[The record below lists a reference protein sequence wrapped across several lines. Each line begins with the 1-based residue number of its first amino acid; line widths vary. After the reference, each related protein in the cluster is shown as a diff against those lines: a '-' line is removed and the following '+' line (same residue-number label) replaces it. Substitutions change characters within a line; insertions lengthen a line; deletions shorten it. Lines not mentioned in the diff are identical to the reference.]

1 MPYLDQLAT
10 KLDLILFA
18 TFVVTVSLV
27 TEAYSHVS
35 WFVILAIVLY
45 VVLPLGFGD
54 RTDRNRIQVKQT
66 SDDKTQA

>member
-1 MPYLDQLAT
+1 MPYLDQLST

-45 VVLPLGFGD
+45 VVLRLGFGD
-54 RTDRNRIQVKQT
+54 QTDRNRDRVKLT
-66 SDDKTQA
+66 ADDKTQD

>member
-1 MPYLDQLAT
+1 MPNLDQSVT

-18 TFVVTVSLV
+18 AFVVIVSLV

-45 VVLPLGFGD
+45 VVLRLGFGD
-54 RTDRNRIQVKQT
+54 QTDRNRDRVKLT
-66 SDDKTQA
+66 ADDKTQD

>member
-1 MPYLDQLAT
+1 VT

-18 TFVVTVSLV
+18 AFVVIVSLV

-45 VVLPLGFGD
+45 VVLRLGFGD
-54 RTDRNRIQVKQT
+54 QTDRNRDRVKLT
-66 SDDKTQA
+66 ADDKTQD

>member
-1 MPYLDQLAT
+1 VPNLDQSVT

-18 TFVVTVSLV
+18 AFVVIVSLV

-45 VVLPLGFGD
+45 VVLRLGFGD
-54 RTDRNRIQVKQT
+54 QTDRNRDRVKLT
-66 SDDKTQA
+66 ADDKTQD